1 MISDMKQ
8 EIVKDGPKSIIK
20 DSPENK
26 IKPVPPRQA
35 IDVKEAKD
43 KTLKNRVPH
52 IIFLYWIIKIVSTT
66 LGETGADM
74 FSMTFNLGYWSTI
87 MIFMSLFLILLVI
100 KLSLKG
106 YHPLVYWL
114 TFTASA
120 IAGTAISDFIDRTLG
135 FGYALG
141 SAVLVA
147 MLLIILAAWYKKE
160 RSISVEYI
168 ATPSAE
174 VFYWIAFL
182 IANTLGTAAGDFLAD
197 NMGLGFMNG
206 AILISAILIIVALL
220 HFFTKISKILLFWV
234 AFVLTRPFGATFG
247 DLLTKPSAKGGVNFG
262 TIASSVVICVIFLIA
277 IHKETKLEKARCEV
291 FK

>member
-1 MISDMKQ
+1 MNTA
-8 EIVKDGPKSIIK
+8 V
-20 DSPENK
+20 
-26 IKPVPPRQA
+26 
-35 IDVKEAKD
+35 
-43 KTLKNRVPH
+43 KNRVPH
-52 IIFLYWIIKIVSTT
+52 IIFLYWVIKIVSTT

-74 FSMTFNLGYWSTI
+74 FSMTLNLGYWQTI

-135 FGYALG
+135 LGYAAG
-141 SAVLVA
+141 SAILIVI
-147 MLLIILAAWYKKE
+147 LLIILAVWYKKE
-160 RSISVEYI
+160 KSISVEYI
-168 ATPSAE
+168 TTPAAE
-174 VFYWIAFL
+174 IFYWIAFL

-206 AILISAILIIVALL
+206 AILISVVLIVVALL
-220 HFFTKISKILLFWV
+220 HFFTKISNILLFWV

-247 DLLTKPSAKGGVNFG
+247 DLLTKPSNKGGINFG
-262 TIASSVVICVIFLIA
+262 TIASSIVICIIFVIA
-277 IHKETKLEKARCEV
+277 IHIETNLEKKRWAV
-291 FK
+291 SNGDAAI